1 MLDSFKP
8 WYLVSEATCLY
19 VAVLQIFIKL
29 SVEAVVAVSP
39 KDLSIA
45 ACSNS
50 LDWLSERMLRTTTIR
65 NT

>member
-1 MLDSFKP
+1 M
-8 WYLVSEATCLY
+8 CLY

-50 LDWLSERMLRTTTIR
+50 LDWLSERILRTTTI
-65 NT
+65 